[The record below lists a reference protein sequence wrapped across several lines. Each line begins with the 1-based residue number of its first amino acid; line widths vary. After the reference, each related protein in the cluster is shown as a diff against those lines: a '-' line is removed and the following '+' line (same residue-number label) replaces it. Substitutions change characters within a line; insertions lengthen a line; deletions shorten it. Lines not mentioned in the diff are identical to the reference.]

1 MSLEIRK
8 LNQLR
13 RTCTSHWKDESDMPR
28 PIVTM
33 SKDPEGCDDM
43 MNAFRTIASEMGL
56 RHVHLC
62 LVDNLT
68 AEHQEMLRRN
78 HGQQQFATVTITDI
92 DGVPEDDRPGLH
104 EKIAAGARTLVA
116 CLIHAPEE
124 EIPTLANAWRTLQE
138 AR

>member
-68 AEHQEMLRRN
+68 AEHQEMLTRKGPRL
-78 HGQQQFATVTITDI
+78 VTITDI

>member
-68 AEHQEMLRRN
+68 AKDRASSLSPILTA
-78 HGQQQFATVTITDI
+78 FLKTIA
-92 DGVPEDDRPGLH
+92 PGSM
-104 EKIAAGARTLVA
+104 KK
-116 CLIHAPEE
+116 
-124 EIPTLANAWRTLQE
+124 
-138 AR
+138 